1 MLNGRDGDDTLYAGK
16 WFSVLDGGAGA
27 EHMIGSWNEEN
38 YLYHELSDSFVN
50 DASGVSSIDFIS
62 DFDLFRGDV
71 LDVAAL
77 GYTGLGDGHDGT
89 LKLIAPTS
97 RTTI

>member
-1 MLNGRDGDDTLYAGK
+1 MVQRTGWRRGCRPH
-16 WFSVLDGGAGA
+16 V
-27 EHMIGSWNEEN
+27 GSWKEDN

-50 DASGVSSIDFIS
+50 DPWGVSSVDFIS

-77 GYTGLGDGHDGT
+77 GYTGLDDGHDGT
-89 LKLIAPTS
+89 LKPIYDTNLH
-97 RTTI
+97 RTYLKD